1 MQLDLLDKLRAQ
13 NPVIFNIAN
22 FVTVQDVAN
31 AVNAIGASPI
41 MSNEVAEAEEIVRM
55 AAAVAVNIGCLTKEQ
70 INHIK
75 KVEDLARQYNK
86 PIVFDPVAVGAVE
99 YRYKIADK
107 LLWDFHTSIIRG
119 NIGEIAALGDFNWN
133 SKGIDAGSGSG
144 NIDDIAM
151 KTAQKYHCTVIAS
164 GPTDT
169 ISDGKRLAHV
179 HNGSPLF
186 KTHVGSGDMLSS
198 IVTAFTAVTDDP
210 FEAAQIGALVF
221 SCAGQMVVQD
231 HPGVGP
237 GTFDMYL
244 MDYLYKVT
252 VPDIKQI
259 ADFD

>member
-1 MQLDLLDKLRAQ
+1 MQLELLDKLRAQ

-41 MSNEVAEAEEIVRM
+41 MSNEIAEAEEIVRL
-55 AAAVAVNIGCLTKEQ
+55 ASAVTVNIGCLTKQQ
-70 INHIK
+70 IIHIK

-119 NIGEIAALGDFNWN
+119 NIGEIAALGGFDWS

-144 NIDDIAM
+144 DIDEITA

-169 ISDGKRLAHV
+169 ISDGKRIAHI

-186 KTHVGSGDMLSS
+186 KTHVGSGDMLTS

-221 SCAGQMVVQD
+221 SCAGQLVVQD
-231 HPGVGP
+231 HPNVGP
-237 GTFDMYL
+237 ATFGMYL
-244 MDYLYKVT
+244 MDYLYKVK
-252 VPDIKQI
+252 VADIEQI